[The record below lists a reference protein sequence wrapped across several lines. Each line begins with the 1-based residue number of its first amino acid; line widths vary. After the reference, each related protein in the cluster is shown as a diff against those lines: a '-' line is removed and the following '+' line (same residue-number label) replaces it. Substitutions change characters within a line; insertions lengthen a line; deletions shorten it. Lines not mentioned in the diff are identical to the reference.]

1 MSEPKT
7 VYDILREKQPC
18 CSECNCSIRYAFV
31 EERQPYVV
39 SMLGS
44 GKVPEKCDPCHYKE
58 LYLVTSDLK
67 YKDKIAFYLL
77 RRYRIS
83 VSTSLES
90 AVPTPIQTVV
100 DADDADDDSSDESP
114 RNYRYSPGPDERR
127 ELVWP
132 EEEHDA

>member
-7 VYDILREKQPC
+7 EDISCKKQQC
-18 CSECNCSIRYAFV
+18 CSECKCSIRDAF
-31 EERQPYVV
+31 EKKRQPYVV

-44 GKVPEKCDPCHYKE
+44 GKIPKKCDPCHYKE

-67 YKDKIAFYLL
+67 YKDEIKFYLL

-100 DADDADDDSSDESP
+100 DADDDSSEESP
-114 RNYRYSPGPDERR
+114 RNCRYSPGPDERR